1 MDSVSVTRREL
12 FRMSALAGIGG
23 AAALTVGPAALA
35 SADPVKPGT
44 PGSLGVLLDYAAG
57 VISSADIKAAGAVGA
72 IRYVS
77 DRRPDAQWML
87 GKPIQASEATDL
99 TGAGLQI
106 VSNYQFGKG
115 ATSDWL
121 GGQAAGL
128 LHVKRAVELHKAAGG
143 PDSAPIYASIDDN
156 PSADQIA
163 NQVIPYIKAWE
174 SVIGHGRVGVY
185 ANSPTIDKLVQAGL
199 GSFYWQHGWGTP
211 QGYVHPAAHIRQ
223 SSIDSDKVGG
233 VGVDINDILKPQYG
247 QWSSAGTAPSQ
258 SPGETLAG
266 AETGT
271 SGSQGSL
278 DDPLVQQGLQ
288 EGLGIAQKLL
298 ATIVQQ

>member
-1 MDSVSVTRREL
+1 
-12 FRMSALAGIGG
+12 MSALAGIGG
-23 AAALTVGPAALA
+23 AAALAFGRTAIAA
-35 SADPVKPGT
+35 ADTIKPGT

-57 VISSADIKAAGAVGA
+57 VISSADLKASGALGA

-77 DRRPDAQWML
+77 DRRPDGQWML

-99 TGAGLQI
+99 TGAGLQV

-115 ATSDWL
+115 STSDWL
-121 GGQAAGL
+121 GGHDAGIK
-128 LHVKRAVELHKAAGG
+128 HAQRGVELHKAAGG
-143 PDSAPIYASIDDN
+143 PDAAPIYVSIDDN

-174 SVIGHGRVGVY
+174 SVIGHQRTGVY

-223 SSIDSDKVGG
+223 SSIDDDNVGG
-233 VGVDINDILKPQYG
+233 VGVDINDILKSQYG
-247 QWSSAGTAPSQ
+247 QWSSAGNNTAPTQ
-258 SPGETLAG
+258 PGETKVD
-266 AETGT
+266 
-271 SGSQGSL
+271 SQVSPGSL
-278 DDPLVQQGLQ
+278 DDPLVQQGIQ
-288 EGLGIAQKLL
+288 EGMGMAQQLLGQL
-298 ATIVQQ
+298 TQQ

>member
-1 MDSVSVTRREL
+1 VIVDIVVVTRREL
-12 FRMSALAGIGG
+12 LRMSALAGIGG
-23 AAALTVGPAALA
+23 AAALAVGRTAVAA
-35 SADPVKPGT
+35 ADTIKPGT

-57 VISSADIKAAGAVGA
+57 VISAADLKAAGAVGA

-77 DRRPDAQWML
+77 DRRPDGQWML

-99 TGAGLQI
+99 TGAGMQV

-115 ATSDWL
+115 TTSDWL
-121 GGQAAGL
+121 GGQDAGIK
-128 LHVKRAVELHKAAGG
+128 HAQRGVELHKAAGG
-143 PDSAPIYASIDDN
+143 PDTAPIYVSIDDN

-174 SVIGHGRVGVY
+174 SVIGHPRVGVY

-223 SSIDSDKVGG
+223 SSIDSDTVGG

-247 QWSSAGTAPSQ
+247 QWSAAGNAAPPAQ
-258 SPGETLAG
+258 PGEAQVD
-266 AETGT
+266 
-271 SGSQGSL
+271 SQVPGSL
-278 DDPLVQQGLQ
+278 DDPLVQQGIQ
-288 EGLGIAQKLL
+288 QGMGLAQQLL
-298 ATIVQQ
+298 GSLTQQ